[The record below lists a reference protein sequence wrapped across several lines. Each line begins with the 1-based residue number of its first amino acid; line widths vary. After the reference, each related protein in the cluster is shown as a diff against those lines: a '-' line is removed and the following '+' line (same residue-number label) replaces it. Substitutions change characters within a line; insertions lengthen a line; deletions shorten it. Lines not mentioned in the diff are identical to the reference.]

1 MYINL
6 DSGKIAAAFFRLSGA
21 DPNQK
26 EKYAEILNNGK
37 NQVESMV
44 VPSDATPLDE
54 NRERCE
60 HAAAAIAVYEYF
72 LMKSC
77 TGQKLLSQNGKSAVQ
92 NNCSDEITS
101 ARLFKE
107 QAIEQIADLCKP
119 AQTEKPFIF
128 KNM

>member
-1 MYINL
+1 MYVHL

-26 EKYAEILNNGK
+26 EKYAEIINNSK

-44 VPSDATPLDE
+44 VLSDAVPLDE
-54 NRERCE
+54 NKERCE

-77 TGQKLLSQNGKSAVQ
+77 TQQKVLSQNGKSAVQ
-92 NNCSDEITS
+92 NNCSDEVTS

-119 AQTEKPFIF
+119 AEKEKPFVF
-128 KNM
+128 ESM